1 MLHENTMP
9 YRSYYVPASACMG
22 ALVHDREKS
31 DRIEFLNGNWKFR
44 FYESIYDLQEKFYEE
59 SYDTNEFGEIP
70 VPGIWQNFGYDEHQY
85 TNVRYPIPLDPPYV
99 PQDNPCG
106 AYVHEFE
113 YEKDEYNNV
122 LIKKNN
128 CNKTPLIL
136 QVHTDLFRRLPG
148 SHRYR

>member
-1 MLHENTMP
+1 MIVPKHYENLNMLHENTMP

-59 SYDTNEFGEIP
+59 NYDTNGFGEIP

-99 PQDNPCG
+99 PLYCHYCPTL
-106 AYVHEFE
+106 F
-113 YEKDEYNNV
+113 
-122 LIKKNN
+122 IIF
-128 CNKTPLIL
+128 IL
-136 QVHTDLFRRLPG
+136 
-148 SHRYR
+148 

>member
-1 MLHENTMP
+1 MIVPKHYENLNMLHENTMP

-59 SYDTNEFGEIP
+59 NYDTNGFGEIP

-113 YEKDEYNNV
+113 YEKKMNMHQKH
-122 LIKKNN
+122 I
-128 CNKTPLIL
+128 
-136 QVHTDLFRRLPG
+136 
-148 SHRYR
+148 